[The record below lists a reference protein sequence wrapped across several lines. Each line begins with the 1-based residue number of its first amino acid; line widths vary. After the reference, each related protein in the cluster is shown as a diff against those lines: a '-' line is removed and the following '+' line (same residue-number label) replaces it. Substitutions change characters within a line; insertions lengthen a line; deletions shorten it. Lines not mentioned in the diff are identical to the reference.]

1 MFYQFAA
8 IHLLFSKHYKLS
20 SNIVYVPFISDDL
33 KTLIY
38 AKSGIPCCQQ
48 TLTGWPNN
56 QFPINK
62 DILSKLNLPDRLRLN
77 LTTNNDDL
85 PPHELMRRYINI
97 ISMVTYR
104 LPVFMLLSI
113 IIIGIVFFYI
123 NL

>member
-1 MFYQFAA
+1 MFYHFAA
-8 IHLLFSKHYKLS
+8 LNLLFSKHYKLS
-20 SNIVYVPFISDDL
+20 SNIVCVSFILDDL

-48 TLTGWPNN
+48 TFTGWPNN

-62 DILSKLNLPDRLRLN
+62 DILSKLNLPDRFRLN

-85 PPHELMRRYINI
+85 PPHELNRRYVNI

-104 LPVFMLLSI
+104 LPVFMLLLI
-113 IIIGIVFFYI
+113 IVIGIVYFF
-123 NL
+123 LF